1 MSKKLTPLNNLKRK
15 PTSLRQLFSSPK
27 RWHKGDY
34 GIGKS
39 GKPICFSD
47 EIVKSNPICL
57 CLLGGLGYIYG
68 NTGYNNHKIQ
78 EYIRKNYNHEYAED
92 FNDSKET
99 TFEDIKKLV
108 NDLNL

>member
-1 MSKKLTPLNNLKRK
+1 MSKKLIPLNNLKRK

-39 GKPICFSD
+39 GKPICFND
-47 EIVKSNPICL
+47 KIVESNPTCL
-57 CLLGGLGYIYG
+57 CLLGGLGYVYKNMWHRNEEIR
-68 NTGYNNHKIQ
+68 
-78 EYIRKNYNHEYAED
+78 EYIKYHHNQRYIED
-92 FNDSKET
+92 FNDSSET